1 MIKNGP
7 ALPKL
12 IKIMLT
18 VRRLAL
24 ALGKEG
30 LLFFFPSV
38 NKMRLRDGVEIK

>member
-7 ALPKL
+7 ALLRL

-24 ALGKEG
+24 TLGKEG
-30 LLFFFPSV
+30 FSFFPSV